1 MAEEEVVIDAAT
13 EESMMESFNIIAHAG
28 DARSFAFMALQACKE
43 GDMEKCNQL
52 MADAEKASNEAHD
65 GQTKLLFRETS
76 GGKNVINVLLIHG
89 QDHLMT
95 AMLAIDLI
103 KEIIELYNRNK

>member
-1 MAEEEVVIDAAT
+1 MDAAV

-28 DARSFAFMALQACKE
+28 DARSFAFMALQAAKK
-43 GDMEKCNQL
+43 GDFEEADKL
-52 MADAEKASNEAHD
+52 MADAEKASNEAHE

-76 GGKNVINVLLIHG
+76 GGKNIINVLLIHG

-103 KEIIELYNRNK
+103 KEMIDLYRDKK